1 VTIENKLPSPSLSD
15 VQQQFHDGGDDG
27 DDKNLLFTKMGLEIS
42 KQTAVLKVGDR
53 VKLKDVYH
61 VHGSDVGIVASFDD
75 WAVSVNWDD
84 KSNGKHSADELE
96 VIS

>member
-1 VTIENKLPSPSLSD
+1 VRL
-15 VQQQFHDGGDDG
+15 
-27 DDKNLLFTKMGLEIS
+27 
-42 KQTAVLKVGDR
+42 R
-53 VKLKDVYH
+53 VRVELKDVYH

-84 KSNGKHSADELE
+84 KSKGKHSADELE